1 MIFDASRLPHVSAA
15 DPSPAGV
22 PPAEFRLA
30 LGRFATGVT
39 VVTAHIDGR
48 PHGMT
53 VNAFTSVSLVPPLV
67 AVCVDRSAAL
77 HPALDSLTAFG
88 VSILET
94 TQQRLSAWFAD
105 PARPTGAAQFTDIDW
120 RPGGVTGVPLIGRA
134 AATLECARDA
144 VHPAGDHSIVL
155 GRVLATAVDHDAA
168 PLLYLDGAY
177 LDGPAPTDQ

>member
-1 MIFDASRLPHVSAA
+1 MSAA
-15 DPSPAGV
+15 EPSPAGV

-39 VVTAHIDGR
+39 VVTANIGSG

-77 HPALDSLTAFG
+77 HPALSSLRAFG
-88 VSILET
+88 VSILNSG
-94 TQQRLSAWFAD
+94 QQQLSAWFAD
-105 PARPTGAAQFTDIDW
+105 PARPSGTAQFADVDW
-120 RPGGVTGVPLIGRA
+120 YPGPATGVPLLGRA
-134 AATLECARDA
+134 AATLECERDA

-155 GRVLATAVDHDAA
+155 GRVVATVTDHDAL

-177 LDGPAPTDQ
+177 ADGPARADQ